1 MASVVARCVSMN
13 LFSREIES
21 KVIEV
26 RSIGYKE
33 MFRKKEK
40 KKENNE
46 RNERIKRFLPS
57 PRCSLLIV
65 RFVWKYQGNV
75 RGS

>member
-1 MASVVARCVSMN
+1 MASVVARCVPLN

-33 MFRKKEK
+33 TFRKKER
-40 KKENNE
+40 KENNE
-46 RNERIKRFLPS
+46 RNESIKRFLPS

>member
-1 MASVVARCVSMN
+1 MASVVARCVPMS

-33 MFRKKEK
+33 MFRKKGR
-40 KKENNE
+40 KENNE

>member
-1 MASVVARCVSMN
+1 MASVVARCVPMN

-33 MFRKKEK
+33 MFRKKK
-40 KKENNE
+40 KKEKE
-46 RNERIKRFLPS
+46 TTTETKE
-57 PRCSLLIV
+57 
-65 RFVWKYQGNV
+65 
-75 RGS
+75 

>member
-40 KKENNE
+40 KKKKTMKETKE
-46 RNERIKRFLPS
+46 
-57 PRCSLLIV
+57 
-65 RFVWKYQGNV
+65 
-75 RGS
+75 